1 VEGKK
6 VGSVVGS
13 IHLNKSSSF
22 DLSLKV
28 TDGNETSV
36 MHTLDAIHWSDPA
49 AFKEVVHVD
58 LSSITDFFGMVDWD
72 NTLRLD
78 FKDHKYTALAQ
89 LHSLAG
95 DAIMGVDA
103 AGEFWKSQHIM

>member
-1 VEGKK
+1 

-13 IHLNKSSSF
+13 IQLNKTSSF
-22 DLSLKV
+22 DLSLRV
-28 TDGNETSV
+28 ADGNETSV
-36 MHTLDAIHWSDPA
+36 MHSLDTIRWSDPA
-49 AFKEVVHVD
+49 AFKEKLHVD
-58 LSSITDFFGMVDWD
+58 FSSKTDFFGMVDWD
-72 NTLRLD
+72 NTLRVD